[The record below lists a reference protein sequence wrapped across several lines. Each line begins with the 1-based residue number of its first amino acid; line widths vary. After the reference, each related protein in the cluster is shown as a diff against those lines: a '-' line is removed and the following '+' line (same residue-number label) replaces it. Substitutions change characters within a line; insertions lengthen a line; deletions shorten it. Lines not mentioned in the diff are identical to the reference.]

1 MAARYS
7 SGPKLFLSDVRL
19 SFSDPLPR
27 HITLTSNESHYLRDV
42 LRLAVGDHLEVGDPE
57 TGTSGLAAIESI
69 SQVVTI
75 TITAWAV
82 DQRPRQREI
91 LVLCALL
98 KGDKNEQI
106 LDWST
111 ELGCSATHFWQ
122 SPRSVVRV
130 KGPDDAAHR
139 SARFTK
145 VALAAAQ
152 QSRQLKPPLVAVHLS
167 LRHALDALAQ
177 RSPMARYLCSL
188 APDSTPL
195 VQACASAHSA
205 LPALIIVG
213 PEGDLAPEESKLLIE
228 QAHVTPVTLGPSVL
242 RSELAVVSA
251 IAAIRAAECCL
262 EYYDRAIQ

>member
-42 LRLAVGDHLEVGDPE
+42 LRLTVGDHLEVGDPE
-57 TGTSGLAAIESI
+57 TGATGIATIESI
-69 SQVVTI
+69 NQAVTI
-75 TITAWAV
+75 TVTAWAV

-111 ELGCSATHFWQ
+111 ELGCSAIHFWQ
-122 SPRSVVRV
+122 SPRSVVRL

-139 SARFTK
+139 TARFTK

-152 QSRQLKPPLVAVHLS
+152 QSKQRKPPHVAVHLS
-167 LRHALDALAQ
+167 LKQALDALAE
-177 RSPMARYLCSL
+177 RGSMAQYLCSL

-195 VQACASAHSA
+195 AQACTAANSTS
-205 LPALIIVG
+205 PALIIVG
-213 PEGDLAPEESKLLIE
+213 PEGDLSPEENQLLIE

-251 IAAIRAAECCL
+251 ITIVRCKSPC
-262 EYYDRAIQ
+262 Q

>member
-27 HITLTSNESHYLRDV
+27 QIALTSNESHYLRDV
-42 LRLAVGDHLEVGDPE
+42 LRLPVGDHLEVGDPQ
-57 TGTSGLAAIESI
+57 TGATGLATIESVDQAVI
-69 SQVVTI
+69 I

-111 ELGCSATHFWQ
+111 ELGCDAIHFWQ
-122 SPRSVVRV
+122 SPRSVVRL

-139 SARFTK
+139 SARFAK

-152 QSRQLKPPLVAVHLS
+152 QSKQLKPPHVAVHSS
-167 LRHALDALAQ
+167 LKQALDAIPERSLMAQ
-177 RSPMARYLCSL
+177 YLCSL
-188 APDSTPL
+188 TADSTPL
-195 VQACASAHSA
+195 SQACISTNAAS
-205 LPALIIVG
+205 PALIIVG
-213 PEGDLAPEESKLLIE
+213 PEGDITPEEHQLLTE

-242 RSELAVVSA
+242 RSELAVVTA
-251 IAAIRAAECCL
+251 ITTIRAAEC
-262 EYYDRAIQ
+262 YGMQPS